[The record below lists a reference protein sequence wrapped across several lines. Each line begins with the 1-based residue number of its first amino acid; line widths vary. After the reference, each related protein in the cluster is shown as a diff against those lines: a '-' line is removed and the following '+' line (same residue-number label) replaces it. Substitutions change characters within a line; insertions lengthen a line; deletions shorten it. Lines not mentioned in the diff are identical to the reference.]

1 MKLRSASFLL
11 CLAVFVLPVQG
22 VAATGMTARG
32 LQGAIEGAAEG
43 AIGLSMPE
51 QHAAIKSEVEAEI
64 SQRDG
69 ARCHEGSSGAFRDD
83 DVPLLQDASA
93 IDDAPERP
101 DGLHHAACTDC
112 ASSAML
118 LHEIPP
124 AALQYQR
131 HAQPLAVTS
140 FTRQLYLPARRC

>member
-1 MKLRSASFLL
+1 MKFHSAGFLL
-11 CLAVFVLPVQG
+11 CLAVFALPVQG

-32 LQGAIEGAAEG
+32 LGGT
-43 AIGLSMPE
+43 IGLSMPE
-51 QHAAIKSEVEAEI
+51 RHAAIKLEAEAEI
-64 SQRDG
+64 GQKNG
-69 ARCHEGSSGAFRDD
+69 ARCHEGSSGAFSDD
-83 DVPLLQDASA
+83 DVPLLQDALPVG
-93 IDDAPERP
+93 DGPERP

-131 HAQPLAVTS
+131 HAQPLAVAS

>member
-1 MKLRSASFLL
+1 MKFHSASFLL
-11 CLAVFVLPVQG
+11 CLAVFALPVQG

-32 LQGAIEGAAEG
+32 LKGTIAG

-51 QHAAIKSEVEAEI
+51 RHAAIKTEAEAEI
-64 SQRDG
+64 GQKNG
-69 ARCHEGSSGAFRDD
+69 TRCHEGSSGAFSDD
-83 DVPLLQDASA
+83 DVPLLQDASSVG
-93 IDDAPERP
+93 DAPERP

-131 HAQPLAVTS
+131 HAQPLAVAS
-140 FTRQLYLPARRC
+140 FTRQLYLPALRC